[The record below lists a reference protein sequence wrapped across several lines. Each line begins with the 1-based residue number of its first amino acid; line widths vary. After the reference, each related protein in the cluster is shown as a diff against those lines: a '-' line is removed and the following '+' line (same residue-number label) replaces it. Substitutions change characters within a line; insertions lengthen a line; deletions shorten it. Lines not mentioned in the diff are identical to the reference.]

1 MQAFLKF
8 GDQKL
13 GGELELSES
22 TLAGTFT
29 VKRSLLAA
37 GREPQ
42 VGRLVS
48 IPAAGFLGKELRI
61 VKQDRDGENLIL
73 WIRYPKEDP
82 LARPGGLAQF

>member
-1 MQAFLKF
+1 MHAFLKF

-13 GGELELSES
+13 AGELELSES

-29 VKRSLLAA
+29 IKRSLLAA

-48 IPAAGFLGKELRI
+48 IPAAGFLGNELRI
-61 VKQDRDGENLIL
+61 VQKDRDGENLIL
-73 WIRYPKEDP
+73 WISSKPSGP
-82 LARPGGLAQF
+82 LPG

>member
-8 GDQKL
+8 GDQRL

-29 VKRSLLAA
+29 VKRSVLAA

-61 VKQDRDGENLIL
+61 VKTDRDAENLVL
-73 WIRYPKEDP
+73 WISSR
-82 LARPGGLAQF
+82 ACGRG